1 MMDKALFRKKYL
13 GEVTLKNGEHVKFL
27 FPLTDSNL
35 AQVKIAAQNAWKQL
49 QNRKSNIREYEWVF
63 IDNLNLQQFQTVYA
77 GIKIYGKNYWKL
89 VWEHY
94 LQQNKKNI

>member
-1 MMDKALFRKKYL
+1 MMDATLFRKKYL

-27 FPLTDSNL
+27 FPVSDSNL
-35 AQVKIAAQNAWKQL
+35 LQVKIEVKNLWEQL
-49 QNRKSNIREYEWVF
+49 KKRKSNIRDFEWVF
-63 IDNLNLQQFQTVYA
+63 IDNLDLQQFQTVYA

-89 VWEHY
+89 VWEYY

>member
-1 MMDKALFRKKYL
+1 MEKVLFRKKYL

-27 FPLTDSNL
+27 FPVSDSSL
-35 AQVKIAAQNAWKQL
+35 SQVKIEAKNIWQKL
-49 QNRKSNIREYEWVF
+49 QTRKYNIRDFEWVF
-63 IDNLNLQQFQTVYA
+63 IDNLDLHQFETVYS